1 MKLFRLLALSAVALT
16 AIGCDDDDDV
26 SGPVPTAAVRFFN
39 AVPDTGALDFRFI
52 DIVAD
57 AGLNIA
63 FRGNSVYQVIDA
75 GEHTIRI
82 FTSGS
87 NAAVASTVI
96 GEITTNFEAGKTYT
110 VMIAGFSRSGGSP
123 GLTVQAI
130 VEEPPAA
137 AESEVLLRLLHAGAG
152 IGSVDGFF
160 RAASADP
167 LPGTPQIAAVDFLGA
182 STYVSRAP
190 GALNVAVTAT
200 SSPTILG
207 HGNAPAGVAGTGS
220 ANPIAGAEVGGS
232 ILTAV
237 FVPASVTGS
246 AAPQTTAFQS
256 PAVVYLTDRRPAL
269 TSGT

>member
-16 AIGCDDDDDV
+16 AIGCDDDDDT

-63 FRGNSVYQVIDA
+63 FRGNSIYQVIDA

-82 FTSGS
+82 FTSGT
-87 NAAVASTVI
+87 NPAVASTVL
-96 GEITTNFEAGKTYT
+96 GEITTNFEAGQTYT

-137 AESEVLLRLLHAGAG
+137 GDAEVLLRLVHAGAG
-152 IGSVDGFF
+152 LGTVDGFF
-160 RAASADP
+160 RASSTAA
-167 LPGTPQIAAVDFLGA
+167 LPGSPQISGVTFLGT

-190 GALNVAVTAT
+190 GALNVAVTGT
-200 SSPTILG
+200 GSSTILG
-207 HGNAPAGVAGTGS
+207 HGNAPAGVAGTSS

-237 FVPASVTGS
+237 FVPRSVAGS
-246 AAPQTTAFQS
+246 QAPQTTAFQS

-269 TSGT
+269 TSGS